1 MTTTRRAEF
10 ASALAE
16 AGAYDEARSLL
27 RPTEQASLDHL
38 RLLARATTDRR
49 ALEFAAERE
58 SGLNLALTLA
68 TSPKV
73 RTTADRETAWHLTI
87 QGRTV
92 VLDEMAARQRTVAA
106 ESGNEEIRTRLTT
119 LNRARSR
126 LAHIILRGPEGQ
138 PAERYQAQ
146 VERIR
151 TERDRAEQA
160 LADAS
165 AAFRD
170 EQRRAQA
177 GVDDVMSRLPKD
189 AALVAYVRY
198 TPQRLTAQTP
208 PGQQAAT
215 APKPSPGEQR
225 PAPGQQATSS
235 GQQASLAAAAPV
247 APAAYAVFVARA
259 GVPVRLVPLGPAA
272 VIDAAIAKWRERIQ
286 VELQSGGLA
295 AARNETAYRQAGA
308 ALRAL
313 VWDPISAH
321 IGDGGVDVH
330 RAGRRASSRRLL
342 DVADRTCGISRR
354 GGIDAALPAGGT
366 RSVAAGG
373 RAARRQ
379 PARARGAG
387 LREGESLGSRDA
399 AAAAAHRRRG
409 VIAFAG
415 RSGLAGLAG
424 HLSRSAC
431 EAFDTQT
438 FAPLP
443 ATTEEVRHIAALWR
457 QGAETAGRTLLL
469 GGDSA
474 SESVFKSLAPG
485 HRVLHL
491 ATHGFFLDRDCV
503 PSTPTTPPAAAAAAT
518 PGAAATATTP
528 ATSAA
533 AADRGAAPAA
543 SARLLEESPLLR
555 SGLVLAGANRR
566 TEASSEDD
574 DGMLTAEEIAGL
586 DLSSA
591 QWTVLSACDTGRGD
605 WQAGEGVLGLRR
617 AFQVAGART
626 VILSLWPVID
636 TVAADWMTALYKR
649 KFVENASTASA
660 VRGANRT
667 LLAARRAAGQ
677 STHPLYWSGFIA
689 TGDWR

>member
-1 MTTTRRAEF
+1 V
-10 ASALAE
+10 
-16 AGAYDEARSLL
+16 SLG
-27 RPTEQASLDHL
+27 S
-38 RLLARATTDRR
+38 
-49 ALEFAAERE
+49 
-58 SGLNLALTLA
+58 
-68 TSPKV
+68 
-73 RTTADRETAWHLTI
+73 
-87 QGRTV
+87 
-92 VLDEMAARQRTVAA
+92 
-106 ESGNEEIRTRLTT
+106 
-119 LNRARSR
+119 
-126 LAHIILRGPEGQ
+126 
-138 PAERYQAQ
+138 
-146 VERIR
+146 
-151 TERDRAEQA
+151 
-160 LADAS
+160 
-165 AAFRD
+165 
-170 EQRRAQA
+170 
-177 GVDDVMSRLPKD
+177 
-189 AALVAYVRY
+189 
-198 TPQRLTAQTP
+198 
-208 PGQQAAT
+208 
-215 APKPSPGEQR
+215 
-225 PAPGQQATSS
+225 
-235 GQQASLAAAAPV
+235 
-247 APAAYAVFVARA
+247 
-259 GVPVRLVPLGPAA
+259 AA

-295 AARNETAYRQAGA
+295 AARNEASYRQAGT

-313 VWDPISAH
+313 VWDPIAAQVGAAASTF
-321 IGDGGVDVH
+321 IVPDGALHLVDF
-330 RAGRRASSRRLL
+330 ATLPTGRASYLVEGPSTLHYLL
-342 DVADRTCGISRR
+342 AERDLLQPAGEPR
-354 GGIDAALPAGGT
+354 GGSLLALGAPDFEKVNRSALAALQQPQLTADASSSLPPA
-366 RSVAAGG
+366 SP
-373 RAARRQ
+373 
-379 PARARGAG
+379 PAS
-387 LREGESLGSRDA
+387 REGDVGLIASR
-399 AAAAAHRRRG
+399 
-409 VIAFAG
+409 
-415 RSGLAGLAG
+415 

-431 EAFDTQT
+431 EAFGTQT

-457 QGAETAGRTLLL
+457 QGAESEGRTLLL

-503 PSTPTTPPAAAAAAT
+503 PSILSTTST
-518 PGAAATATTP
+518 TATVNRST
-528 ATSAA
+528 AA
-533 AADRGAAPAA
+533 AA

-566 TEASSEDD
+566 TDASSEDD

-649 KFVENASTASA
+649 KFVEHASTASA
-660 VRGANRT
+660 VRAANRT